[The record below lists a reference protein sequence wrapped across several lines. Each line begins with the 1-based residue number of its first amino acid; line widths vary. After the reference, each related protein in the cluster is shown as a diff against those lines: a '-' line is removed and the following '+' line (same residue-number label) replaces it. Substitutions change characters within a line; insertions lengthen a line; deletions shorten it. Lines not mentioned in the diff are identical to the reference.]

1 MANNMPSFRE
11 GLNQL
16 KKRAS
21 ALQNNVRNR
30 GDQSSDRFH
39 VSNNF
44 SNANQYEYDARRAHD
59 RPDTGNEKK
68 KTGAKLKQ
76 RQKTAADAVN
86 ASRDYST
93 QLNR

>member
-1 MANNMPSFRE
+1 MSNFLQ

-16 KKRAS
+16 KKSAS
-21 ALQNNVRNR
+21 TLQNNIRNR
-30 GDQSSDRFH
+30 GGGRTSDRLH

-59 RPDTGNEKK
+59 RPDTGNDKK

-76 RQKTAADAVN
+76 RQKTTTGDNNV
-86 ASRDYST
+86 SRDST
-93 QLNR
+93 QSNR